1 MSNQKIKDTGAG
13 KINPLILWK
22 DAQMTE
28 KKLGVRDILLEKIKL
43 RV

>member
-13 KINPLILWK
+13 KTNPSILWG

-28 KKLGVRDILLEKIKL
+28 KKLGFRDILLEKIKL